1 MSSSDRSGPVSR
13 RLFLVALA
21 GVPLAGC
28 IRPMYA
34 TVDSKG
40 AVTNSQLAAIDIKPV
55 PERFGH
61 YLTEDLRFA
70 FHGGDPAP
78 QMKYRLEVTVTR
90 SVVTPIIDT
99 STGRADV
106 ATMRAEAY
114 FRLLPYEGGTVLVD
128 GRATGSASFD
138 RLTQRYAGLRAG
150 IDSEKRIA
158 ETLAEQIQ
166 TRIAAY
172 FATKS

>member
-1 MSSSDRSGPVSR
+1 MSSSDRRVSPMR
-13 RLFLVALA
+13 RWLLIGALTM
-21 GVPLAGC
+21 PLSAC
-28 IRPMYA
+28 MRPMYA
-34 TVDSKG
+34 TVASGPNTTPK
-40 AVTNSQLAAIDIKPV
+40 QLAAVDIAPIK
-55 PERFGH
+55 ERFGH

-78 QMKYRLEVTVTR
+78 DFKYRLEVTVTR

-99 STGRADV
+99 ATGRADV

-114 FRLLPYEGGTVLVD
+114 FRLLPYEGGDVLVD
-128 GRATGSASFD
+128 GRATGSASYD
-138 RLTQRYAGLRAG
+138 RLTQRYAGVRAG
-150 IDSEKRIA
+150 IDSEKRVA

-172 FATKS
+172 FSAKS

>member
-158 ETLAEQIQ
+158 ETLA
-166 TRIAAY
+166 
-172 FATKS
+172 

>member
-28 IRPMYA
+28 IRPMYT

>member
-1 MSSSDRSGPVSR
+1 MSSSDRSGTVSR

>member
-1 MSSSDRSGPVSR
+1 MSSSNRTAPVSR
-13 RLFLVALA
+13 RAFLIGLTAL
-21 GVPLAGC
+21 PMAGC

-40 AVTNSQLAAIDIKPV
+40 ASTNAQLAAVDIKPV

-70 FHGGDPAP
+70 FQGGNPAA

-106 ATMRAEAY
+106 ATMRADAY
-114 FRLLPYEGGTVLVD
+114 FRLLPYEGGPVIVD
-128 GRATGSASFD
+128 GRATGSASYD

-150 IDSEKRIA
+150 VDSEKRIA
-158 ETLAEQIQ
+158 ETIAEQIQ

>member
-1 MSSSDRSGPVSR
+1 MSSSDNSGPISR
-13 RLFLVALA
+13 RAILMTLA
-21 GVPLAGC
+21 GLPLAGC
-28 IRPMYA
+28 VRPMYA
-34 TVDSKG
+34 TIDSKG
-40 AVTNSQLAAIDIKPV
+40 TVTNSQLAAIDIKPI

-61 YLTEDLRFA
+61 FLTEDLRFA
-70 FHGGDPAP
+70 FHGGSPAAT
-78 QMKYRLEVTVTR
+78 MKYRLEITLTR

-106 ATMRAEAY
+106 ATMRADAY

-150 IDSEKRIA
+150 IDSEKRVA

>member
-114 FRLLPYEGGTVLVD
+114 SGFCLMRAERFWLMAARQDRPRLIV
-128 GRATGSASFD
+128 
-138 RLTQRYAGLRAG
+138 
-150 IDSEKRIA
+150 
-158 ETLAEQIQ
+158 
-166 TRIAAY
+166 
-172 FATKS
+172 